1 MRPLMADSADRVL
14 GGGEK
19 SKGAAGRKAPVE
31 RELLRRQRHRKLGRF
46 VIAGAFAVALAG
58 GYVGLQRDW
67 HGAAL
72 AAMDQ
77 GLDTAFR
84 AAGLGVAEVTLEG
97 RRRAG
102 PEALRRALGV
112 AVGDPIL
119 RLDLEDLQHR
129 VEGVGWVETAT
140 VTRRLPDRLHIAIVE
155 REPFAR
161 WQLDGRTALIDRTGQ
176 VILADVGARYL
187 TLPRLV
193 GPGANLRAAE
203 LFALLDS
210 APALKRQVSTA
221 SLIRERRWD
230 IGMESGVTVRLP
242 ETDPGE
248 AWARFSEVNRRDG
261 LLEKRL
267 NLIDL
272 RVPGRVIVRLEPP
285 AAEPGAVER
294 ET

>member
-1 MRPLMADSADRVL
+1 MRPLTADSADRVL
-14 GGGEK
+14 GGGENG
-19 SKGAAGRKAPVE
+19 KGRTGRKAPVE
-31 RELLRRQRHRKLGRF
+31 RELLRRQRRRKLGRF
-46 VIAGAFAVALAG
+46 VIGGIVAVALAA

-72 AAMDQ
+72 TAMDR

-84 AAGLGVAEVTLEG
+84 AVGLGVAEVTLEG
-97 RRRAG
+97 RHRAG

-112 AVGDPIL
+112 SVGDPIL
-119 RLDLEDLQHR
+119 RLDLEDLQQR
-129 VEGVGWVETAT
+129 LERVGWIEVAT
-140 VTRRLPDRLHIAIVE
+140 VTRRLPDRLHIVIVE

-161 WQLDGRTALIDRTGQ
+161 WQLGGRTALIDRSGE
-176 VILADVGARYL
+176 VILADVGARYRS
-187 TLPRLV
+187 LPRLV
-193 GPGANLRAAE
+193 GPGANARAAE

-230 IGMESGVTVRLP
+230 IGMDGGVTVRLP

-261 LLEKRL
+261 LLAKRL

-285 AAEPGAVER
+285 ATEAGAVER